1 MTGTGP
7 KPMTAQR
14 SKWVEIDRT
23 NHGIGGWPNSTHRR
37 LVSDG
42 KLMAIVAEE
51 PMGWHLSVS
60 FSNQRGEH
68 SRYPTWDEQTHAV
81 RALLPAD
88 LTYVSAIPPDNEYVA
103 VHDTTFHWHEYPSR
117 PEANVLGAALK
128 LVGTMTVKWS
138 EPAPGE
144 EQDEAVGLAVQ
155 ELVHCV
161 RAWVTTT

>member
-1 MTGTGP
+1 MTSTGP

-14 SKWVEIDRT
+14 SKWVEID
-23 NHGIGGWPNSTHRR
+23 HGEILGYANTTHQR

-117 PEANVLGAALK
+117 PEAAVLGDALK
-128 LVGTMTVKWS
+128 LVS
-138 EPAPGE
+138 AILQ
-144 EQDEAVGLAVQ
+144 EQNEAVSLAVQ
-155 ELVHCV
+155 DLVRSV
-161 RAWVTTT
+161 KNWLEET